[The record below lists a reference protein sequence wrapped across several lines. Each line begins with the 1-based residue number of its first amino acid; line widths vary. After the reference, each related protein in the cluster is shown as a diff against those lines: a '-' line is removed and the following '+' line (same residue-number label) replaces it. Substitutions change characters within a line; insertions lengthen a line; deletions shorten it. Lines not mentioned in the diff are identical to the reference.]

1 MLSESSQRLAEEL
14 HRIEQVLLGAVT
26 TPQLTQSSIDGGE
39 LTVADE
45 HGTPVGGVRA
55 DSTGAV
61 VVEPDVLPDPPRVP
75 AAPTVVGDANI
86 LRVAWSGGWA
96 GDGSPDV
103 SFRDEFGQLIDVGVE
118 DRSEDVSS
126 AGAQSAVTIEVHAA
140 TSPDGLGEPGTVV
153 ATMPALEGGNSTVC
167 GPFGEAG
174 DYFVALVARD
184 RFNQRS
190 GLSPVVEASV
200 PLGRVSDELMDAYI
214 RADEAMMTAD
224 GKSRVVHGA
233 DPDALAPEGGFRDGD
248 LWFDTSPEG
257 KNAPHVYSAEAGKF
271 IPVADSR
278 IADLE
283 SAVENVDFSGPL
295 SEARGEW
302 LAEAARDA
310 EAKAKALADEAEAAA
325 SRHAEALA
333 EGISEYSIQTA
344 KEQSEMAAAAAKNAA
359 VEEAIA
365 QARVLANGARG
376 EAIEAALAADKKI
389 SSQVAGLESD
399 LSVVRE
405 SADGKSKITWSP
417 GKATGKGNAGDTWF
431 QTSGNRIVGH
441 WRYDGNKWVE
451 MSLDA
456 TVIPNLDAGKIT
468 SGFIDS
474 ARIQAGSVTA
484 DKLLIRPGNLF
495 GDPSFQSDAWSG
507 SDMPRFADG
516 GYGDGPRL
524 HIPAGN
530 SQRGSYYS
538 LSQPSERAVLE
549 PDKLYRISAWVR
561 GDREIPAGGAM
572 IYARLYA
579 ANDPKWSWANPL
591 RVENPDA
598 IPPDAWHRV
607 EGIVE
612 VPEGER
618 VQLALGFY
626 ARTGYYGTLDWSLP
640 QVVPVT
646 DETLIADGA
655 ITTWKI
661 SAGAVG
667 TTALAADSV
676 DAGKIQAE
684 AVGAKQLAA
693 RSITADKIE
702 TGTITAESGVIG
714 SLDLGKATVGE
725 LDGRR
730 IAANTISS
738 EQIAAQAIHGVSLAA
753 DAIDGK
759 TITGATVRTSAGFP
773 RVQMDKAGL
782 HAWDEGGRKTFDTDQ
797 GTGAVSIVGEF
808 TSGQAGQPRVKID
821 PDDWASIVGTDADG
835 NLVNMNGAGIAIE
848 GAAGRSMSIYH
859 GGYTAPDGG
868 HRGGAAAIDG
878 PGRQHLRMT
887 DNGDTWIRQLHAES
901 FAKSELY
908 LRPNRCR
915 LSAWGN
921 TGGMG
926 AEAVVEVDTAGLTT
940 WTLDGK
946 ALAEVAAG
954 RGRAW
959 MKGPSWGAS
968 GRVEVARSV
977 DMSGDRTN
985 ISSNSANMGSRT
997 YTGTAENWGVRY
1009 YKGSDHFGEIGS
1021 PGDAASTEFGVKAVD
1036 RHLAL
1041 VADKSIVFNSRAKD
1055 GGFRF
1060 LNHLTTGAAPN
1071 VYMTGSGWIY
1081 RQTSARKYKDDI
1093 RRLDTRIDSFDDKL
1107 LSLRLVDW
1115 DDRANI
1121 ERWEAYQEYLA
1132 EGGDPDEYPH
1142 PFERPRRIPGMI
1154 ADEVHEAGLRPFVMY
1169 DEEGE
1174 VESLAYDRLGVALI
1188 PVVARLRDR
1197 ISQLEDQ
1204 VAGQAE
1210 RLEALE
1216 VSLAA

>member
-1 MLSESSQRLAEEL
+1 MLSESSRRLAEEL

-103 SFRDEFGQLIDVGVE
+103 SFRDESGQLIDVGVE

-126 AGAQSAVTIEVHAA
+126 AGAQSAVTIEVHAS
-140 TSPDGLGEPGTVV
+140 TSPDGLGEPNTVV

-167 GPFGEAG
+167 GPFSEAG

-233 DPDALAPEGGFRDGD
+233 DPNAQAPEGGFRDGD

-278 IADLE
+278 IAELE

-325 SRHAEALA
+325 SRYADALA
-333 EGISEYSIQTA
+333 EGISESAISTA
-344 KEQSEMAAAAAKNAA
+344 LEQSKLAAAAAKNAA

-365 QARVLANGARG
+365 QARVLADGARG
-376 EAIEAALAADKKI
+376 KAIEAALAADKKI

-417 GKATGKGNAGDTWF
+417 KKATGKGNAGDTWF
-431 QTSGNRIVGH
+431 QTSGNRVVGH
-441 WRYDGNKWVE
+441 WRHDGSKWVE

-456 TVIPNLDAGKIT
+456 TVIPNLDAGKIA

-484 DKLLIRPGNLF
+484 DKLMVGGPLNLIPGYV
-495 GDPSFQSDAWSG
+495 SG
-507 SDMPRFADG
+507 S
-516 GYGDGPRL
+516 
-524 HIPAGN
+524 
-530 SQRGSYYS
+530 SRG
-538 LSQPSERAVLE
+538 LSQL
-549 PDKLYRISAWVR
+549 AWDEDEKALRYDGKGIVYADESFNLPPGEYTVEADIKASVAGTRTYIGVR
-561 GDREIPAGGAM
+561 GDKDTSVQFRYGINNVRPGTEWQHYSAPLVI
-572 IYARLYA
+572 
-579 ANDPKWSWANPL
+579 NDGEQGTFSLRMLPDYQGDGTATTWWRNVSLRPKIGS
-591 RVENPDA
+591 
-598 IPPDAWHRV
+598 
-607 EGIVE
+607 
-612 VPEGER
+612 
-618 VQLALGFY
+618 
-626 ARTGYYGTLDWSLP
+626 
-640 QVVPVT
+640 
-646 DETLIADGA
+646 TLIADGA
-655 ITTWKI
+655 ITTKKI

-667 TTALAADSV
+667 ATALAADSV
-676 DAGKIQAE
+676 DADKIQAE

-738 EQIAAQAIHGVSLAA
+738 EQIAAQAIRGESLEAG
-753 DAIDGK
+753 AIDGK

-782 HAWDEGGRKTFDTDQ
+782 HAWDEAGRKTFDVDQ
-797 GTGAVSIVGEF
+797 KTGAVSIVGEF
-808 TSGQAGQPRVKID
+808 MSGRAGQPRVKID
-821 PDDWASIVGTDADG
+821 PDDWVSIVGTDDDG
-835 NLVNMNGAGIAIE
+835 NPVNMNGAGIAVE
-848 GAAGRSMSIYH
+848 GAGGRGMSIYH
-859 GGYTAPDGG
+859 GHHTAPGG
-868 HRGGAAAIDG
+868 AVRGGAAVIEG
-878 PGRQHLRMT
+878 PGRQSLRMT
-887 DNGDTWIRQLHAES
+887 DSGQTWIRQLHAES
-901 FAKSELY
+901 DVRSELY
-908 LRPNRCR
+908 LWPGQCR
-915 LSAWGN
+915 LSVWGGPG
-921 TGGMG
+921 TVRS
-926 AEAVVEVDTAGLTT
+926 EAFVHNGIVSLSTRSA
-940 WTLDGK
+940 DGK
-946 ALAEVAAG
+946 TQAG
-954 RGRAW
+954 VGVGERVAW
-959 MKGPSWGAS
+959 MRGPSWGES
-968 GRVEVARSV
+968 GLVEVAWGV
-977 DMSGDRTN
+977 DMSGFRTN
-985 ISSNSANMGSRT
+985 ISSHSADMGGRT
-997 YTGTAENWGVRY
+997 YTGTAGDWGVCY
-1009 YKGSDHFGEIGS
+1009 YKGDDQFGEIGS
-1021 PGDAASTEFGVKAVD
+1021 PDGVASTEFGVKAVD

-1041 VADKSIVFNSRAKD
+1041 VADRSIVFNSRARD

-1060 LNHLTTGAAPN
+1060 LNHLTTGSAPN
-1071 VYMTGSGWIY
+1071 VYMTGGGWIY
-1081 RQTSARKYKDDI
+1081 RQTSARKYKDNI

-1132 EGGDPDEYPH
+1132 EGGDPDEYPY

-1154 ADEVHEAGLRPFVMY
+1154 ADEVHEAGLRSFVMY

-1210 RLEALE
+1210 RLEVLE
-1216 VSLAA
+1216 ASLAA